1 MNEVQL
7 NILSP
12 LVYSALLLIVFG
24 TVIGLSRF
32 YFVGTKKFSY
42 ATLTPGAPQGPR
54 WYSSL
59 NRVYI
64 NGIEAL
70 ALFAP
75 AVLIHFFAHSNIELL
90 RNIMWVYFFG
100 RLAYSVVY
108 ILGGYTIVCSFCWLV
123 GFVATLFGWLLI
135 LA

>member
-1 MNEVQL
+1 MNELQL
-7 NILSP
+7 GILQP
-12 LVYSALLLIVFG
+12 LTLAALLVIAFG

-42 ATLTPGAPQGPR
+42 GTLTPGAPQGPR
-54 WYSSL
+54 WYASL

-64 NGIEAL
+64 NSIEAL

-75 AVLIHFFAHSNIELL
+75 MVIIHLHFGTHLDVVKSLAWAYLI
-90 RNIMWVYFFG
+90 G
-100 RLAYSVVY
+100 RALYSAIY
-108 ILGGYTIVCSFCWLV
+108 LGRGYSIFCSFAWLV
-123 GFVATLFGWLLI
+123 GFVATLVGWLLV